1 MRLFALIAAFTL
13 VSVAAHAEGRSLSLN
28 GVDQKLPGSLGKAA
42 ETPKVVEAP
51 VPLDPPRPPAPP
63 PAAVAPPPAVAAP
76 APAVA
81 APPPAVA
88 PPAIAA
94 PAQVDPPPA
103 QPGFVARPSIAGP
116 KPADSKE
123 GQVTF
128 DESKPAPAAP
138 AAPATTAAP
147 EKSKQA
153 KADKPRRKRAHWD
166 EARIMRE
173 IYRYSGYAGMI
184 GGW

>member
-13 VSVAAHAEGRSLSLN
+13 VAVAAHAEGRSLSLN

-42 ETPKVVEAP
+42 ETPKIVEAP
-51 VPLDPPRPPAPP
+51 LPLDPPKPPAPP
-63 PAAVAPPPAVAAP
+63 PAVSAPAVPPPAVAAP
-76 APAVA
+76 PPTVA
-81 APPPAVA
+81 T
-88 PPAIAA
+88 PAIAA
-94 PAQVDPPPA
+94 PALEAPKAETPA
-103 QPGFVARPSIAGP
+103 YVQRPSVVGT

-128 DESKPAPAAP
+128 DESKPAPPAP

-153 KADKPRRKRAHWD
+153 KADKPRRKHAHWD

-173 IYRYSGYAGMI
+173 ISRYSGYAGMI

>member
-13 VSVAAHAEGRSLSLN
+13 ISVAAHAEGRSLSLN

-42 ETPKVVEAP
+42 ETPKIVEAP
-51 VPLDPPRPPAPP
+51 LPLDPPKPPAPP
-63 PAAVAPPPAVAAP
+63 PAIAAPAVAVP

-81 APPPAVA
+81 APPPIVA
-88 PPAIAA
+88 APAIAA
-94 PAQVDPPPA
+94 PAPA
-103 QPGFVARPSIAGP
+103 IEAPKAETPAYVQRPSVVGT

-128 DESKPAPAAP
+128 DENKSAPPAQ

-173 IYRYSGYAGMI
+173 ISRYSGYAGMI

>member
-1 MRLFALIAAFTL
+1 MRIFALVAASAFVL
-13 VSVAAHAEGRSLSLN
+13 VSAAAQAEPRSLSLS

-42 ETPKVVEAP
+42 EVPKVAEAP
-51 VPLDPPRPPAPP
+51 KPPEPAK
-63 PAAVAPPPAVAAP
+63 AAEAAP
-76 APAVA
+76 A
-81 APPPAVA
+81 
-88 PPAIAA
+88 AA
-94 PAQVDPPPA
+94 PAQPA
-103 QPGFVARPSIAGP
+103 AAPTYVQRPSVAGP
-116 KPADSKE
+116 KPAENRE

-128 DESKPAPAAP
+128 DETKPAPAAP
-138 AAPATTAAP
+138 AAASAP
-147 EKSKQA
+147 EQSKQA